1 MVYPSYILAIEDDS
15 DRALMMGL
23 YENYNKLIYKKIGEQ
38 VKELDAWPDLNQTV
52 WLNLIDHMDTL
63 RALDR
68 LRLLSY
74 AIATT
79 ENLCLN
85 YRRDKERHPTVNF
98 DLSRYDRPDPTDGT
112 EQKVMRMESRDELA
126 KVWKKLDKQ
135 TQYLLRAKYQLNLPD
150 KVIAKNLGIKQD
162 SVRMYLTRARE
173 KAYKLIEERR
183 NKKSGMS

>member
-63 RALDR
+63 RTLDR
-68 LRLLSY
+68 PRLLSY
-74 AIATT
+74 TIATT

-85 YRRDKERHPTVNF
+85 YRREKGLHPTV
-98 DLSRYDRPDPTDGT
+98 RYDERWCDRPDPADGT
-112 EQKVMRMESRDELA
+112 EQKLMRMESKDELA
-126 KVWKKLDKQ
+126 KVWSKLDKQ
-135 TQYLLRAKYQLNLPD
+135 TQYLLTAKYQLRLPD
-150 KVIAKNLGIKQD
+150 KVIAKRLGIKLD
-162 SVRMYLTRARE
+162 SVRKYLSRARE
-173 KAYKLIEERR
+173 KAYQLIEERR
-183 NKKSGMS
+183 NKKG